1 MATKKTKSAKSA
13 KPANDSK
20 VASPF
25 LSSAWQNLWELAD
38 DTRAELH
45 KQTDA
50 VIVVVDGVLRGLTG
64 YATNLNHRA
73 DRLAQEG
80 LAAASKAGRELAA
93 AGQDAALQVV
103 SSSKSGATKVASTT
117 VESARGISDRANA
130 TVRAIITPAK
140 AA

>member
-1 MATKKTKSAKSA
+1 MATKKTKSAK
-13 KPANDSK
+13 PANDTK

-45 KQTDA
+45 KQTGA
-50 VIVVVDGVLRGLTG
+50 IIGLVDGALQGLTG
-64 YATNLNHRA
+64 YASNLNDRA

-80 LAAASKAGRELAA
+80 IAAASKAGRELAA
-93 AGQDAALQVV
+93 SGQGAAEQVV
-103 SSSKSGATKVASTT
+103 SSGKSGVAQVALTT
-117 VESARGISDRANA
+117 RESARNISDRANA

>member
-1 MATKKTKSAKSA
+1 MATKKSKPA

-45 KQTDA
+45 KQTA
-50 VIVVVDGVLRGLTG
+50 AIIVVVDGALSGLTG
-64 YATNLNHRA
+64 YASNLNDRA
-73 DRLAQEG
+73 DRLAKDG
-80 LAAASKAGRELAA
+80 LVAASKTGLELAA
-93 AGQDAALQVV
+93 AGQDAAVQIA
-103 SSSKSGATKVASTT
+103 SSSKAGAAQVAETT
-117 VESARGISDRANA
+117 RARARNISDRANA
-130 TVRAIITPAK
+130 TVRAIVTPAK